1 MILLTFNI
9 ISSKSDFVKNHRI
22 EDQEI
27 IKITEQNTSAI
38 LRILESQNILVTFFV
53 EISMVSKLTTLIKKI
68 SRSGHEVSFY
78 NDNSTLAE
86 IETTKKT
93 TEEYLGK
100 IIRGIRQKDVFHSVA
115 ELKNLEFNYISN
127 IENAHILFPFQRLK
141 RSTEISQMNGLSII
155 PESISPYSQIP
166 YNDFV
171 FQMLPLALYKNMV
184 TETMRND
191 DFVLIYLDSR
201 QFTDFDRFKFKI
213 PFYRQYN
220 SGKKM
225 EDKLE
230 DFLRWIN
237 DHENATSRVK
247 DFVF

>member
-38 LRILESQNILVTFFV
+38 LRILESHNILVTFFV

-86 IETTKKT
+86 IETAKKT

-184 TETMRND
+184 NETMRND

-213 PFYRQYN
+213 PFYRKYN